1 MQSACW
7 LITLDDFRGLG
18 KMVPHEQ
25 ARDANLLKAID
36 EYDDLVQLVNN
47 YPVIFFSHQWQ
58 ASAEPDPDQLQYD
71 EMLKACEH
79 LCSESSLT
87 RTDQVYIF
95 LDFLSIPQKNPS
107 MRLAAINTLGVF
119 SSLAKYF
126 IVIAPSCHHKDTGF
140 SMNKRTSQRRG
151 WCRLEQWG

>member
-7 LITLDDFRGLG
+7 LITLDDFRALG
-18 KMVPHEQ
+18 KMTSHEH
-25 ARDANLLKAID
+25 ANDANLLTAVY

-71 EMLKACEH
+71 QMIKACEH
-79 LCSESSLT
+79 LCTDNGLG

-95 LDFLSIPQKNPS
+95 LDERPRSP
-107 MRLAAINTLGVF
+107 
-119 SSLAKYF
+119 
-126 IVIAPSCHHKDTGF
+126 
-140 SMNKRTSQRRG
+140 
-151 WCRLEQWG
+151 